1 MQLGI
6 IFFLL
11 LTKFIYAFEE
21 NFKIRGSFQ
30 LCQATDILIET
41 SVANMDSQIFNF
53 LTFIK
58 SMNKEFTEIK
68 LPLNEILYVFSRDGN
83 LFLANCSTQQNI
95 YLPLRQPKC
104 YRDLLVFIDSNKTK
118 EYFLN
123 HKSKIISE
131 KSILCSCK
139 NIKKKIYIDSYE
151 ISQVSDK
158 IKVRILKSVAKEIKF
173 HTNLKTENL
182 NNADALIRLNITLEA
197 LKVELFKKNETIT
210 PLPLKNLLINE
221 EKILQ
226 IIKEKESEITD
237 EVSKF
242 FTNSI
247 LNKKILVGI
256 SIIIVYIFFSFILFR
271 FLFLFY
277 VKITKHPFFDV
288 FCIRKNKKIQNID
301 QILEVPEIVN
311 PGNDGLI
318 ISKNDLF
325 LNSFFKSFTKLNEK
339 EFSEKIKQEK
349 KFQKNVLI
357 DIQDVSS
364 IRKGLDCIHDVNLS
378 EIENYFYKNAKPQL
392 QMIIDTFNSSDYYCP
407 SCRKT
412 LSEKSVVCEKC
423 NRWFDMKCVK
433 NVGSLPWYC
442 HEELC
447 IKLITN

>member
-1 MQLGI
+1 
-6 IFFLL
+6 
-11 LTKFIYAFEE
+11 LT
-21 NFKIRGSFQ
+21 
-30 LCQATDILIET
+30 
-41 SVANMDSQIFNF
+41 
-53 LTFIK
+53 
-58 SMNKEFTEIK
+58 
-68 LPLNEILYVFSRDGN
+68 
-83 LFLANCSTQQNI
+83 
-95 YLPLRQPKC
+95 
-104 YRDLLVFIDSNKTK
+104 
-118 EYFLN
+118 
-123 HKSKIISE
+123 H
-131 KSILCSCK
+131 
-139 NIKKKIYIDSYE
+139 E

-158 IKVRILKSVAKEIKF
+158 IKLRILKSVAKEIKF
-173 HTNLKTENL
+173 QTNLKTENL

-226 IIKEKESEITD
+226 IIKEKESEVTD

-301 QILEVPEIVN
+301 QILELPEKVN

>member
-1 MQLGI
+1 
-6 IFFLL
+6 
-11 LTKFIYAFEE
+11 
-21 NFKIRGSFQ
+21 
-30 LCQATDILIET
+30 
-41 SVANMDSQIFNF
+41 
-53 LTFIK
+53 
-58 SMNKEFTEIK
+58 
-68 LPLNEILYVFSRDGN
+68 
-83 LFLANCSTQQNI
+83 
-95 YLPLRQPKC
+95 
-104 YRDLLVFIDSNKTK
+104 
-118 EYFLN
+118 
-123 HKSKIISE
+123 
-131 KSILCSCK
+131 
-139 NIKKKIYIDSYE
+139 
-151 ISQVSDK
+151 
-158 IKVRILKSVAKEIKF
+158 
-173 HTNLKTENL
+173 
-182 NNADALIRLNITLEA
+182 
-197 LKVELFKKNETIT
+197 
-210 PLPLKNLLINE
+210 LPLKNLLINE

-277 VKITKHPFFDV
+277 VKLTKHPFFDV

-301 QILEVPEIVN
+301 QILEVPEKVN

-325 LNSFFKSFTKLNEK
+325 LNSCFKSFTKLNEK

-407 SCRKT
+407 SCRKA

-433 NVGSLPWYC
+433 NVGSGPWYC

-447 IKLITN
+447 KKLINN